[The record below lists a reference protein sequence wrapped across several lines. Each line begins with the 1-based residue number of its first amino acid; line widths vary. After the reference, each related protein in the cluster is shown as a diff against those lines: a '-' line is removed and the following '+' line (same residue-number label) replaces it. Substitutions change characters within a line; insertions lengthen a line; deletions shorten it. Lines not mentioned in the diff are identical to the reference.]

1 MRKSCISM
9 VVNSVFNRQLIEP
22 VPLPNLEQYNYTQ
35 SCSLTTAGT
44 NQIKLATTTI
54 LAAVASLATLID
66 ASPIDKRVSG
76 VRGQDVS
83 AYQPNVN
90 FNTEAS
96 KGCKFVYIKA
106 TERTTFKSCTF
117 SSQYNGATSAGLI
130 RGAYHFARPNSSSG
144 SAQAK
149 FFLANGGGWSND
161 GRTLPGVVDLE
172 SVSGQPTCYGLSKSQ
187 LISWLQ
193 DFGSTYYSAT
203 GRWPTIYT
211 SSGWWNECVAS
222 SAFAADYLLWI
233 ANYVLSC
240 PKMPTGFSYY
250 SFWQYADSVDL
261 SGDQDVWNGSLESLK
276 AYARG

>member
-1 MRKSCISM
+1 M
-9 VVNSVFNRQLIEP
+9 VQDEFIEP
-22 VPLPNLEQYNYTQ
+22 VPLPNLHQYKYTQ
-35 SCSLTTAGT
+35 SSSLTPART
-44 NQIKLATTTI
+44 NQIKFPTTTI
-54 LAAVASLATLID
+54 LAALATLATFVD
-66 ASPIDKRVSG
+66 ASPIEKRVSG
-76 VRGQDVS
+76 VRSQDVS
-83 AYQPNVN
+83 VYQPNVN

-96 KGCKFVYIKA
+96 KGSKFVYIKA
-106 TERTTFKSCTF
+106 TEGTTFKSSTF
-117 SSQYNGATSAGLI
+117 SSQYNGAASAGLI

-149 FFLANGGGWSND
+149 FFLANGGGWPND
-161 GRTLPGVVDLE
+161 GRMLPGAVDLE
-172 SVSGQPTCYGLSKSQ
+172 PVSGQPTCYGLSKSQ

-211 SSGWWNECVAS
+211 SSGWWNQCVAS
-222 SAFAADYLLWI
+222 SAFAADSSLWV
-233 ANYVLSC
+233 ANYGVSS

-250 SFWQYADSVDL
+250 SFWQYADNGDL